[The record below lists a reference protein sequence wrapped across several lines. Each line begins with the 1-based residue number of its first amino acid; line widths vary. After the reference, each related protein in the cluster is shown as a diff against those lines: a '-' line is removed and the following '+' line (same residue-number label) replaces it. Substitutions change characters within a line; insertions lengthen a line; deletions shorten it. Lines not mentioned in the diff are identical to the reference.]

1 MKQLPRQQQQW
12 TNQVQVQQTNSAS
25 PGVDIMSNG
34 IRRTQSQTKFNYNKL
49 IQLFLNQSMSNY
61 LLDIKNV
68 SYSCDRQREL

>member
-1 MKQLPRQQQQW
+1 MKQLPQQQQW
-12 TNQVQVQQTNSAS
+12 TNQVQVQQLNSAS

-34 IRRTQSQTKFNYNKL
+34 IRRTQSQTKFKYNKL

-68 SYSCDRQREL
+68 SYSCDWQREL